1 MNKFTTLVTDILGV
15 LSTAPQT
22 NENIVLQAEMRIYLK
37 RAAYMPADGESTLFD
52 QLGVTLYRYLPPP
65 TAAPWAAQ
73 ISALVQAE

>member
-1 MNKFTTLVTDILGV
+1 MNKFSKLVTNILAV
-15 LSTAPQT
+15 LVTAPQT
-22 NENIVLQAEMRIYLK
+22 HEVIVLQSELAIFLR

-73 ISALVQAE
+73 ISSLVQAE